1 MAKKKK
7 EKDYIDLETNR
18 YGLFM
23 SENSF
28 NYEIMLGR
36 EYLKTD
42 APNIITLH
50 RIDIIKTKTD
60 DLYSETVAS
69 EKVFQPAVKLHA
81 SVSIEKGSQAY
92 LAEGGIVNDQS
103 GPLHAT
109 IYLKELEEKG
119 VEINRG
125 DIIAYNQSGERERY
139 YEITDANNVTDDSS
153 HTIAGMKPFWKKII
167 AIPVKGDVVPF
178 V

>member
-7 EKDYIDLETNR
+7 EKDFIDLENDR

-23 SENSF
+23 SERSMDLEVEF
-28 NYEIMLGR
+28 AR
-36 EYLKTD
+36 DYLKQD
-42 APNIITLH
+42 SPNVFTLH
-50 RIDIIKTKTD
+50 RVDIIQTKTD
-60 DLYSETVAS
+60 DLYGETKAS
-69 EKVFQPAVKLHA
+69 EKVFRKPVKLYGMIN
-81 SVSIEKGSQAY
+81 IEKGEQEY
-92 LAEGGIVNDQS
+92 LSNTGLVSDQS
-103 GPLHAT
+103 GNLVIR

-125 DIIAYNQSGERERY
+125 DFIGYNPSGEKERY
-139 YEITDANNVTDDSS
+139 YEVASANNVTDE
-153 HTIAGMKPFWKKII
+153 TEKTFAGMKPLWKKIV